1 MRAARSTAAISGL
14 LIVALGAW
22 GALIA
27 FIGPYFNYAFGVNQ
41 TWHYSANRLWLDIL
55 PGAVAVVG
63 GLLLLASARRAV
75 LLGGALLSLVAGAW
89 FVIGPAVSLTWESGA
104 GPIGRPLFGTTRQML
119 ELVGY
124 FYGVGALIVALAG
137 FSVARVWTRSRAAV
151 VHEVPA
157 AAEPATAVA
166 EPVGAGA
173 GPTAPVTEEPVAARQ
188 EPRRSRLLRR
198 RGQTATRERPAERQ
212 R

>member
-1 MRAARSTAAISGL
+1 MRTTRSTAAISGL
-14 LIVALGAW
+14 LIVVLGAW

-55 PGAVAVVG
+55 PGAIAVVG
-63 GLLLLASARRAV
+63 GLLLLASARRAA
-75 LLGGALLSLVAGAW
+75 LLSGALLSLVAGAW

-137 FSVARVWTRSRAAV
+137 FSLARVWTRSTAAV
-151 VHEVPA
+151 VREAPA
-157 AAEPATAVA
+157 AA
-166 EPVGAGA
+166 EPVGAGV
-173 GPTAPVTEEPVAARQ
+173 GPSAPVADEPVAARQ

-198 RGQTATRERPAERQ
+198 RGQTATRERPVERQ